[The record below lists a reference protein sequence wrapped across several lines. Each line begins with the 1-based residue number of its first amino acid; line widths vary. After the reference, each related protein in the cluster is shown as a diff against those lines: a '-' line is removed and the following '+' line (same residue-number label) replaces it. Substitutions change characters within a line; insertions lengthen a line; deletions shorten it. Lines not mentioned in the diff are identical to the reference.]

1 MARGN
6 QRDKSREK
14 RIKEEAK
21 KKHGNTE
28 GISLTQRK
36 ERDAAIMKQK
46 QEEAM
51 KRKAEAAAA
60 GGK

>member
-28 GISLTQRK
+28 GISLGQRK

>member
-28 GISLTQRK
+28 GISLSQRK
-36 ERDAAIMKQK
+36 ERDAQIMKQK
-46 QEEAM
+46 QEEAL
-51 KRKAEAAAA
+51 KK
-60 GGK
+60 KQQQQ